1 MDLNTIAQ
9 ALRAK
14 FPDLE
19 VAVDD
24 GDEET
29 HWPFLALLR
38 PDRTIIAVVAET
50 LDFGYWCF
58 NGAQNSRFEVRSVA
72 DALEHCADALRD
84 RKRLDNWK

>member
-29 HWPFLALLR
+29 HLPFLALQR
-38 PDRTIIAVVAET
+38 PDRTIVAVVAET
-50 LDFGYWCF
+50 LDFGYRCC
-58 NGAQNSRFEVRSVA
+58 NVAQNSSFEVRSVA
-72 DALEHCADALRD
+72 AALEICADAQRD